1 MSGSVTPHHPP
12 AHAEPSWDVWDDET
26 LASRSAA
33 GDDAALGELLERYR
47 PFVRMKTRSYFL
59 VGADREDVIQE
70 GMIGLYKAVRD
81 FDRDHTATF
90 RSFADLCITRQ
101 IISAVKSATRHK
113 HGPLNRS
120 VSLDLPAGDDDEGSE
135 GSAATVADR
144 VAVDLHDPAE
154 SVVHRDELSELRA
167 RFGEVLSELEAD
179 VLRRY
184 VAGHTYQEIAE
195 ALNRQV
201 KSIDNAL
208 QRIKRKV
215 DEELGER
222 IPERV

>member
-1 MSGSVTPHHPP
+1 MSGSVTPHHPA
-12 AHAEPSWDVWDDET
+12 AHAEPGSDVWDDET

-120 VSLDLPAGDDDEGSE
+120 VSLDLPAGDEDEGSE
-135 GSAATVADR
+135 GSATTVADR

>member
-1 MSGSVTPHHPP
+1 MSGSVAPHVETTP
-12 AHAEPSWDVWDDET
+12 DVPDDET
-26 LASRSAA
+26 LATRSAA

-59 VGADREDVIQE
+59 VGADREDVVQE

-81 FDRDHTATF
+81 FDREHTASF

-120 VSLDLPAGDDDEGSE
+120 VSLDLPAGDEDDGSDSS
-135 GSAATVADR
+135 SAATVADR
-144 VAVDLHDPAE
+144 VAVDPHDPAE
-154 SVVHRDELSELRA
+154 SVIHRDELSELQR

-222 IPERV
+222 TPEQV

>member
-1 MSGSVTPHHPP
+1 VSGSLAPEVDTAP
-12 AHAEPSWDVWDDET
+12 DVPDDEA
-26 LASRSAA
+26 LACRSAA
-33 GDDAALGELLERYR
+33 GDDTALGELLERYR
-47 PFVRMKTRSYFL
+47 PFVRMKARSYFL
-59 VGADREDVIQE
+59 VGADREDVVQE

-81 FDRDHTATF
+81 FDRDHTASF
-90 RSFADLCITRQ
+90 RGFADLCITRQ

-113 HGPLNRS
+113 HGPLNWS
-120 VSLDLPAGDDDEGSE
+120 VSLDLPVGDDDGSDN
-135 GSAATVADR
+135 STATVADR

-154 SVVHRDELSELRA
+154 SVIHRDELTELQQ
-167 RFGEVLSELEAD
+167 RFSQVLSELEAD

-215 DEELGER
+215 DEELGEHT
-222 IPERV
+222 PQHA